1 MSKTTIPSRSTSGK
15 ATDESKEEDVC
26 DERMDE
32 IDERASVLLAETST
46 SQATGKDDRT
56 KTEDDPPGSRLL
68 ALWRFVRAN
77 GRHTSQ
83 SASRDLIRERSG
95 LLRSGTMRFS
105 RAPCGLVLFGDAI
118 DPLSVERLL
127 HLGLLCMISRVSLP
141 MFLFKVPNQMRYH
154 LYTTRSIRYDM

>member
-1 MSKTTIPSRSTSGK
+1 MSKTSIPSRSTSGK

-83 SASRDLIRERSG
+83 SASRDLIRDEVDFCAR
-95 LLRSGTMRFS
+95 
-105 RAPCGLVLFGDAI
+105 
-118 DPLSVERLL
+118 E
-127 HLGLLCMISRVSLP
+127 
-141 MFLFKVPNQMRYH
+141 Q
-154 LYTTRSIRYDM
+154 